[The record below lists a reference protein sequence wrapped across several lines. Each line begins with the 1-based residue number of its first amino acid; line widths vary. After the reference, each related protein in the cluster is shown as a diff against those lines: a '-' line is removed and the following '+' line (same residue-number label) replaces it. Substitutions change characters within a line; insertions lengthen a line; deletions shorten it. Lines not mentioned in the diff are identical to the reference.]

1 MDEESDSTN
10 WVLVQETDCVED
22 LLALNPVVSAVT
34 DSDQESDGSIS
45 IISDHP
51 TDSYSEE
58 EQEQPAILEVQ
69 KVIPPLITIDSDSEP
84 SGREEENHIQVP
96 EIACSNN
103 SEDYHIEDS
112 SEAPTQDSK
121 ISHEANV
128 SEI

>member
-22 LLALNPVVSAVT
+22 ILALKPPVSAVT

-58 EQEQPAILEVQ
+58 EHEQPAILEEVG
-69 KVIPPLITIDSDSEP
+69 KIIPPLITIDSDTEP
-84 SGREEENHIQVP
+84 SEREEENHVQVP
-96 EIACSNN
+96 EITCLDN
-103 SEDYHIEDS
+103 SEDAHVDDS
-112 SEAPTQDSK
+112 SEAPVQDSK

-128 SEI
+128 S